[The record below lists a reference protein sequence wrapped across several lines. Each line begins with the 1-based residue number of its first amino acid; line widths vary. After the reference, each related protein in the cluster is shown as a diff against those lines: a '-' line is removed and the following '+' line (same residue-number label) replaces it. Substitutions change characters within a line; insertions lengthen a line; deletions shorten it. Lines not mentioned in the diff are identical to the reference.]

1 MANNVQKPKSTNYLT
16 KLTSQTSFPSGRDH
30 QYNSNQTIPTI
41 TTKDQAIDIPPNFI
55 DTYDTATTTATT
67 AGQNPHE
74 KQNQN
79 NSSEMTLEE
88 EMQQYEN
95 EHYAAEDRVEEAAR
109 PKSKVDISRSY
120 G

>member
-1 MANNVQKPKSTNYLT
+1 
-16 KLTSQTSFPSGRDH
+16 
-30 QYNSNQTIPTI
+30 
-41 TTKDQAIDIPPNFI
+41 
-55 DTYDTATTTATT
+55 
-67 AGQNPHE
+67 
-74 KQNQN
+74 
-79 NSSEMTLEE
+79 MTLEE